1 MNTQYSD
8 PYAFQKKKNAK
19 SGRGELLKGY
29 TVGSLAPGV
38 SVKSG
43 TTVSQMGTSYGA
55 PTPGSDLGPRPC
67 PSRTLRRTPTPAM
80 ILTHPNPNPSPTLHP
95 SPQLPKITVSRRL
108 DLAGISNRFGG
119 KINGQKVTATDEE
132 PKDNNAAI
140 VFSVLSIATLF
151 FANAPPPTP

>member
-1 MNTQYSD
+1 MLRATLLAALLSVTSALQVGVPASAVSRSTVSMNTQYSD

-38 SVKSG
+38 AVKSG
-43 TTVSQMGTSYGA
+43 TTISEMGTSY
-55 PTPGSDLGPRPC
+55 
-67 PSRTLRRTPTPAM
+67 
-80 ILTHPNPNPSPTLHP
+80 
-95 SPQLPKITVSRRL
+95 
-108 DLAGISNRFGG
+108 GISNRFGG

-151 FANAPPPTP
+151 FANGPPPTP

>member
-38 SVKSG
+38 AVKSG

-55 PTPGSDLGPRPC
+55 PTPAVTSDRDPARAGPCAGPRLQP
-67 PSRTLRRTPTPAM
+67 
-80 ILTHPNPNPSPTLHP
+80 
-95 SPQLPKITVSRRL
+95 
-108 DLAGISNRFGG
+108 
-119 KINGQKVTATDEE
+119 
-132 PKDNNAAI
+132 
-140 VFSVLSIATLF
+140 
-151 FANAPPPTP
+151 